1 MPTRRLVLAGAA
13 AALAFRLPAPA
24 AAMPAGGRL
33 DFSVYRKKTSPMG
46 SHRLRFTQ
54 DGDRLI
60 MEKEIRLEVRLAFIT
75 AYRYRHVNRE
85 VWQQGRLVEIDTRT
99 DDDGQE
105 YQVRGRATP
114 QGFQV
119 EGSRGRFTVPADII
133 PTSYWNIAT
142 IRATRLLD
150 TQRGLIMDVR
160 IDDHGQEEVETAEGA
175 LPARHHS
182 INILSNPPG
191 STDRIDLWYDDRDR
205 WVALGFEAK
214 GQGIHYVLDA
224 VDGSAPAANRS

>member
-13 AALAFRLPAPA
+13 AALAFRMPAPA
-24 AAMPAGGRL
+24 AAVPAGDRL
-33 DFSVYRKKTSPMG
+33 DFSVFRKKASPMG
-46 SHRLRFTQ
+46 SHRLRFTR

-99 DDDGQE
+99 DDDGEE
-105 YQVRGRATP
+105 YQVYGRANP
-114 QGFQV
+114 EGFQV
-119 EGSRGRFTVPADII
+119 EGSRGRFTAPADII

-142 IRATRLLD
+142 IGATRLLD
-150 TQRGLIMDVR
+150 TQRGLVMDVR
-160 IDDHGQEEVETAEGA
+160 IDNHGKTDVETADGS
-175 LPARHHS
+175 LMARHHS

-191 STDRIDLWYDDRDR
+191 STDRIDLWYDINDR

-214 GQGIHYVLDA
+214 GQNIHYILDSA
-224 VDGSAPAANRS
+224 DGGTPAADRS